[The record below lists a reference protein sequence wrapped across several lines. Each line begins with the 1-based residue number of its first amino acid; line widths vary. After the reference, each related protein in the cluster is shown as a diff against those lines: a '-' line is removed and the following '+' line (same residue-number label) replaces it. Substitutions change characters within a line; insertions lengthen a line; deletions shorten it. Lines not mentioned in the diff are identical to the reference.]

1 MDNLARKISPR
12 PEMQYATVL
21 KGADEKGRYCLE
33 LHAESQTG
41 ILARQS
47 ASCLLLP
54 EPGDEVLASL
64 DAHGRCYILAVLERA
79 EPKREQQLALQGDVS
94 LNVRQ
99 GSLRLLSEQ
108 NMILAAAEECACM
121 AKEFS
126 VTANDA
132 GLQTGRARL
141 LAGALEAQLGALR
154 CVADTVETT
163 ARRLTQRLKDLF
175 CMVEDQSD
183 FQAANERHV
192 VSETLTLHSKN
203 AFHVADEIVKV
214 DAEQVHLG

>member
-1 MDNLARKISPR
+1 MDNLARKISPC
-12 PEMQYATVL
+12 PEMHYATVL
-21 KGADEKGRYCLE
+21 AEQDEQGLFS
-33 LHAESQTG
+33 LDIHTESQTG

-54 EPGDEVLASL
+54 APGDEVLASL
-64 DAHGRCYILAVLERA
+64 DAYGRCYILAVLERA
-79 EPKREQQLALQGDVS
+79 EPRREQQLVLQGDVS
-94 LNVRQ
+94 LQVYQ

-108 NMILAAAEECACM
+108 SMTLAATEECACI
-121 AKEFS
+121 AREFS
-126 VTANDA
+126 VTSDA
-132 GLQTGRARL
+132 ADLQTGKARL
-141 LAGALEAQLGALR
+141 LTGVLEAQLGALR

-163 ARRLTQRLKDLF
+163 ARRLTQRLKNLF
-175 CMVEDQSD
+175 CLVEDQSE